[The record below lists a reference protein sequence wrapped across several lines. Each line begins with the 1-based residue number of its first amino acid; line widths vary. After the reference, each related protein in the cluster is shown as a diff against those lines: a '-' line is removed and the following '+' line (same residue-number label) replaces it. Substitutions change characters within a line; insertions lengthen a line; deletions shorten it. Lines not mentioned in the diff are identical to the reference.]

1 MLTNIQKRL
10 QNIISDSSTSFF
22 REIETILNLLSLGE
36 YYNIL
41 EDYNNYSMDN
51 ISKMFREYET
61 FLSQLKSADI
71 ENFNITFNYYLQ
83 LIETFNA
90 LCTINATSIQRKKNI
105 QPILE
110 ILTETINILKFTI
123 ELNKNKID
131 KLNNLLGEQLFYYS
145 HISYINTKGK
155 DLDHIL
161 KDYKLVF
168 EKQLTDSHSQK
179 IQILDT
185 VKVIVKIFIL
195 YFCQTHHIYY

>member
-1 MLTNIQKRL
+1 MQIDEQVLANLDFSLYAEDVNTLSDNERIDDILKKYGIEYDSSHLFASNENNYIVLTNYIIENLYNKNIAIPDDIKNVLQYNVPYKTYLLTNIQKRL

-41 EDYNNYSMDN
+41 EDYNNYSMDK

-90 LCTINATSIQRKKNI
+90 PVS
-105 QPILE
+105 
-110 ILTETINILKFTI
+110 
-123 ELNKNKID
+123 
-131 KLNNLLGEQLFYYS
+131 
-145 HISYINTKGK
+145 
-155 DLDHIL
+155 
-161 KDYKLVF
+161 
-168 EKQLTDSHSQK
+168 
-179 IQILDT
+179 
-185 VKVIVKIFIL
+185 
-195 YFCQTHHIYY
+195 